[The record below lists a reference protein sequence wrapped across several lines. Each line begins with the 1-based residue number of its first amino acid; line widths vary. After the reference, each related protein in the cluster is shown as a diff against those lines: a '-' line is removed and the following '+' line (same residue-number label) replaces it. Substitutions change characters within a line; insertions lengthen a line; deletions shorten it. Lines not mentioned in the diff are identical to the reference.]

1 MNISKKVHTAG
12 RLIAAA
18 TDEDIANVL
27 NRALAAFLG
36 DQFKSMPASI
46 IYADKMQTAV
56 FASVICRSDKGIVA
70 GEPPAVPADDTAA
83 IIDACAELTL
93 DGFRESYVRIADA
106 KALKKTPVGE
116 GQTRTNVTLGII
128 MAARSDVPLESIMDE
143 LALLNAKTPGSQW
156 PDMIVVAD
164 TAVINYAVQ
173 FPGESLSGDFLPPAE
188 NAMQNGTP
196 AFYVV
201 TVMRPT
207 RDYAFNK
214 MLAFLCAHLGIFM
227 PGATLPEWNAI
238 LDGVTKH
245 AVTHSGYQYNL
256 KGEIAPVPREFYNDR
271 YLPPRPLLIEAPNGE
286 ILSAIEYLPWQ
297 DGGAILLRG
306 KLPLEG
312 ILVFLGKKKIEHGR
326 VIRRPH
332 AQISYVLPI
341 GETDFRDMLLTFQR
355 QSNMKVRP
363 DTGHFVVQKI
373 ADEGTGTP
381 FIARIMLGIM
391 TLRNTVYADETGRDE
406 FDRLYESVTSS
417 LFNARTSLQDI
428 VGAWEE
434 HNRKIASGEI
444 AQIRGGNL
452 HIAESIDRE
461 LRRDVESFLNA
472 ASRTMK
478 TGLQHLAKHLGLD
491 FGFLF
496 QKQAAFEKGVAA
508 LEKKDLAFATY
519 LRDTRAWTEP
529 LMLLRNDLEHS
540 IWTLPRVT
548 YTRTGS
554 GAIAAEPD
562 IDGKP
567 VTEFVTD
574 SFGRLCCLV
583 EELIVHGLQ
592 QQMPAGITIT
602 EVPRHER
609 RAEAPERFGI
619 TLSAGGLPAWRITY
633 HVSRFEET

>member
-1 MNISKKVHTAG
+1 MNISKQVHTAG
-12 RLIAAA
+12 RLIVAA
-18 TDEDIANVL
+18 TDENIASVL

-36 DQFKSMPASI
+36 DRFKSMPASI
-46 IYADKMQTAV
+46 VDADRIQSSV
-56 FASVICRSDKGIVA
+56 FASVIYRSDAGIVA
-70 GEPPAVPADDTAA
+70 GEPPAVPTDGTAA
-83 IIDACAELTL
+83 IIDAFAELTL
-93 DGFRESYVRIADA
+93 DGFRESYARIAEA
-106 KALKKTPVGE
+106 KALKKTPVEE
-116 GQTRTNVTLGII
+116 GQTRTSVTLGII
-128 MAARSDVPLESIMDE
+128 MTGRSSVPLEAIMDE
-143 LALLNAKTPGSQW
+143 LALLNAKTSGALW

-164 TAVINYAVQ
+164 TMVINYAVQ
-173 FPGESLSGDFLPPAE
+173 FPGESLNGDFLPPTE
-188 NAMQNGTP
+188 NAMQNGAP
-196 AFYVV
+196 AFYVL

-207 RDYAFNK
+207 ADYAFNK

-227 PGATLPEWNAI
+227 PSATLPEWNAI
-238 LDGVTKH
+238 LKGVTKH
-245 AVTHSGYQYNL
+245 AVTHSGYQYNR

-271 YLPPRPLLIEAPNGE
+271 YLPPRPLLIEGPKGE
-286 ILSAIEYLPWQ
+286 VLSTIEYLPWQ
-297 DGGAILLRG
+297 DGGAILLQG

-312 ILVFLGKKKIEHGR
+312 ILVFLGKKGIEHGR

-341 GETDFRDMLLTFQR
+341 GEADFRDMLLRFQR
-355 QSNMKVRP
+355 QSNMKVRQ

-391 TLRNTVYADETGRDE
+391 TLRNSVYADEPGRKK
-406 FDRLYESVTSS
+406 FDRLYESVRSS

-428 VGAWEE
+428 VATWDE
-434 HNRKIASGEI
+434 HTRKIASGEI

-452 HIAESIDRE
+452 HIAESIDME

-478 TGLQHLAKHLGLD
+478 TGLQLLAKYMGLD

-496 QKQAAFEKGVAA
+496 QKPAAFDKGIAA
-508 LEKKDLAFATY
+508 LDMTDPALAAY
-519 LRDTRAWTEP
+519 LRDTRAWAEP
-529 LMLLRNDLEHS
+529 LMLLRNDLEHA

-548 YTRTGS
+548 YAPTDG
-554 GAIAAEPD
+554 GASAAQPQ
-562 IDGKP
+562 IGGKT
-567 VTEFVTD
+567 VTQFVTD
-574 SFGRLCCLV
+574 SFDRLCCLV

-602 EVPRHER
+602 EVPHHKR

-619 TLSAGGLPAWRITY
+619 TLSTGGLPPWRIAY
-633 HVSRFEET
+633 HGSRFEET

>member
-1 MNISKKVHTAG
+1 MSISEQVHTVG
-12 RLIAAA
+12 RPIVAA
-18 TDEDIANVL
+18 TDEDIASVL
-27 NRALAAFLG
+27 NRALAAVLG
-36 DQFKSMPASI
+36 DDFKSMPASI
-46 IYADKMQTAV
+46 VDSGKTQSAV
-56 FASVICRSDKGIVA
+56 FASVIYRTGTDIVA
-70 GEPPAVPADDTAA
+70 GEPPAVPADGTAA

-93 DGFRESYVRIADA
+93 DGLRDSYARIAHA
-106 KALKKTPVGE
+106 KVLKKTPVEE
-116 GQTRTNVTLGII
+116 GQSRTNITLGII
-128 MAARSDVPLESIMDE
+128 MAARLAVPLEAIMDE
-143 LALLNAKTPGSQW
+143 LALLNAKTSGSQW
-156 PDMIVVAD
+156 PDMIAIAD

-173 FPGESLSGDFLPPAE
+173 FPGESPSGDFLPPAE

-207 RDYAFNK
+207 GDHAFNK

-227 PGATLPEWNAI
+227 PGAKLPDWNAI
-238 LDGVTKH
+238 LEGVTKH

-286 ILSAIEYLPWQ
+286 VLSAIEYLPWQ
-297 DGGAILLRG
+297 DGGAILIRG

-312 ILVFLGKKKIEHGR
+312 ILVFLGKKGIEHGR

-341 GETDFRDMLLTFQR
+341 GEADFRDMLLRFQR
-355 QSNMKVRP
+355 QSNMKVRK

-391 TLRNTVYADETGRDE
+391 TLRNTVYADEPGREE
-406 FDRLYESVTSS
+406 FDRIYESVMSS

-428 VGAWEE
+428 VGTWDE
-434 HNRKIASGEI
+434 HSRKVASGEI

-478 TGLQHLAKHLGLD
+478 TSLQHLAKYLGLD

-496 QKQAAFEKGVAA
+496 QKQPAFEKGLVA
-508 LEKKDLAFATY
+508 LEKTDPALAAY
-519 LRDTRAWTEP
+519 LRDTRTWTEP
-529 LMLLRNDLEHS
+529 LMLLRNDLEHA

-548 YTRTGS
+548 YTRTDS
-554 GAIAAEPD
+554 GAIAAQPD
-562 IDGKP
+562 IGGKP
-567 VTEFVTD
+567 VTQFVAD
-574 SFGRLCCLV
+574 SFDRLCCIV
-583 EELIVHGLQ
+583 EELIAHGLQ

-602 EVPRHER
+602 EVPRTER
-609 RAEAPERFGI
+609 RAEAPERFRI
-619 TLSAGGLPAWRITY
+619 TLAAGGLPAWRITY
-633 HVSRFEET
+633 HGSRFEET